1 MKLRRILF
9 VSLASVLLLNACTS
23 STDTLLTVPVE
34 FDISFQVNPVSPEFK
49 STQGVQW
56 GSTMYNPQ
64 MDDDMAAYA
73 GRVLSLRATQVIF
86 SVENLSQTTPIS
98 EARIKFGMPNPTAG
112 PGDPIANRWIT
123 SGWYTQNAMLEN
135 HVNYSW
141 LPAQDTANWNT
152 LSRMLFTSDTVNVQW
167 EGWHDLVE
175 SPYTL
180 NVKIMALLE
189 TSGR

>member
-1 MKLRRILF
+1 
-9 VSLASVLLLNACTS
+9 
-23 STDTLLTVPVE
+23 
-34 FDISFQVNPVSPEFK
+34 
-49 STQGVQW
+49 
-56 GSTMYNPQ
+56 
-64 MDDDMAAYA
+64 
-73 GRVLSLRATQVIF
+73 
-86 SVENLSQTTPIS
+86 
-98 EARIKFGMPNPTAG
+98 MPNPTAG